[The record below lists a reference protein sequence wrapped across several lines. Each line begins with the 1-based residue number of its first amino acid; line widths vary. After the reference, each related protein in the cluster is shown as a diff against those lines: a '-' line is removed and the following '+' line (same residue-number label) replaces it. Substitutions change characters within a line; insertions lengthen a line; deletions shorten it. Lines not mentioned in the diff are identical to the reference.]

1 MTAELRVED
10 RGHVRVLVLDREAVR
25 NAIDLALH
33 TALIEQLLTADARG
47 SVRAIVLTG
56 AGTRAFSAGADL
68 KARARGEALV
78 PPEHP
83 QGAAALV
90 LQTPVVAAL
99 NGSAHGLGAELAMAA
114 DLVVM
119 SQEAVISLPE
129 VRRGLIASGGGAFR
143 LGRCVPPKIAARWLL
158 TGEAVTAAEAERWGL
173 VNEICPP
180 ARVLERAIALAS
192 VIADNAP
199 LAVQATK
206 RMLGGS
212 DARGVRAHEVLPWR
226 MLLGETAALARSDDA
241 REGSLAFVEGRPP
254 RWTGR

>member
-1 MTAELRVED
+1 MSAGLRVED
-10 RGHVRVLVLDREAVR
+10 HGHVRVLVLDREAVR
-25 NAIDLALH
+25 NAIDLPLH
-33 TALIEQLLTADARG
+33 IALIEQLLSADAQVE
-47 SVRAIVLTG
+47 VRAIVLTG
-56 AGTRAFSAGADL
+56 TGIRAFSAGADL

-90 LQTPVVAAL
+90 LQTPVIAAL
-99 NGSAHGLGAELAMAA
+99 NGSAHGLGAELALAA

-119 SQEAVISLPE
+119 SQEAVIALPE
-129 VRRGLIASGGGAFR
+129 VRRGLISSGGGAFR

-180 ARVLERAIALAS
+180 AHVLERAMALAGA
-192 VIADNAP
+192 IADNAP

-206 RMLGGS
+206 RVLGGS
-212 DARGVRAHEVLPWR
+212 DGDGVRADEVMPWR
-226 MLLGETAALARSDDA
+226 MLLSETAALARTDDA
-241 REGSLAFVEGRPP
+241 REGSRAFAEGRRPQ
-254 RWTGR
+254 WAGR

>member
-1 MTAELRVED
+1 MTVGLRVED
-10 RGHVRVLVLDREAVR
+10 HGHIRVLVLDREAVR

-33 TALIEQLLTADARG
+33 TALIEQLQRADAQAE
-47 SVRAIVLTG
+47 VRAIVLTG

-78 PPEHP
+78 PPGHP
-83 QGAAALV
+83 QGAAAIV

-99 NGSAHGLGAELAMAA
+99 NGSAHGLGAELALAA

-119 SQEAVISLPE
+119 SQDAVIALPE
-129 VRRGLIASGGGAFR
+129 VQRGLISSGGGAFR

-158 TGEAVTAAEAERWGL
+158 TGEAVTAAEAQRWGL
-173 VNEICPP
+173 VNEVCSP
-180 ARVLERAIALAS
+180 ADVMERALALAGA
-192 VIADNAP
+192 IADNAP

-206 RMLGGS
+206 RVLGGS
-212 DARGVRAHEVLPWR
+212 DAHGVRADEVLPWR
-226 MLLGETAALARSDDA
+226 MLLGETAVLARSDDA
-241 REGSLAFVEGRPP
+241 REGSRAFAEGRPP